1 MNTAPLIDLIKTES
15 DRTIVLNLLDDLS
28 QGIFKINEDRQKI
41 IESDKIFG
49 DALLASLSSD
59 FIKTDPRL
67 AQKEVEKLDSLV
79 RSIPTIQIIVAVSPN
94 NDTIAKLIEFVATKS
109 TQKSVLDIKIHP
121 DILGGAIFIING
133 RYIDLSV
140 SNKLNKAFEKDQQN
154 LNAILNSQ

>member
-67 AQKEVEKLDSLV
+67 AQKEVEELDSSV
-79 RSIPTIQIIVAVSPN
+79 RTIPTIQIIVAVSPN

-121 DILGGAIFIING
+121 DILG
-133 RYIDLSV
+133 
-140 SNKLNKAFEKDQQN
+140 
-154 LNAILNSQ
+154 